1 MKSTRIALGG
11 VIARWLAACCLAW
24 MVAGCA
30 TSGRVDWPSRIGNYT
45 YDESVKEYGPPLRK
59 ETTTDGT
66 QVVEWL
72 LQKGQ
77 VYSTPAAGFGMGYWG
92 RWGWG
97 GTVNGNSTPD
107 LYRQRQ
113 FGPDGRLRTWK
124 RLHK

>member
-1 MKSTRIALGG
+1 MKSTCMALGG
-11 VIARWLAACCLAW
+11 RIARWLAVCCLAV

-30 TSGRVDWPSRIGNYT
+30 TSGRVDWASRVGNYT
-45 YDESVKEYGPPLRK
+45 YDDSVKEFGPPLRK

-66 QVVEWL
+66 QVAEWL

-97 GTVNGNSTPD
+97 GAVNVTSTPD
-107 LYRQRQ
+107 LYLQLQ